1 MKEEIKL
8 DKILEVSAF
17 AFSAAAFGYG
27 ALQILRKNVPKY
39 FKLFVFAV
47 GCYTLEELW
56 YIVYFLLAKGVY
68 DNPVSVRLFGI
79 FGCLCFMLSTNANE
93 FDKLVDEWNNK
104 KSKVLSF
111 LAPLLLVIIYGSYW
125 LLSGDKMTAAEK
137 AVGFLSVS
145 PAIFA
150 SYFSLKHLLLP
161 EDSMGFLKITKSI
174 NIILLLFYAANFV
187 YPFSLLYLPKT
198 IINCYDLMISVML
211 FGLMILCR
219 KGADK
224 WKKLI

>member
-1 MKEEIKL
+1 M

-17 AFSAAAFGYG
+17 VFSAAAFGYG

-39 FKLFVFAV
+39 FKLFVFA
-47 GCYTLEELW
+47 GACYMLEELW
-56 YIVYFLLAKGVY
+56 FIVYFFLAKGVY
-68 DNPVSVRLFGI
+68 DNPVTVRLFGV

-104 KSKVLSF
+104 KSKILPF
-111 LAPLLLVIIYGSYW
+111 FAPLLLIVIYCVYW
-125 LLSGDKMTAAEK
+125 VLSGNRMTTFEK
-137 AVGFLSVS
+137 AVGFFSIS
-145 PAIFA
+145 PAIPA

-174 NIILLLFYAANFV
+174 NILLLVFYAANFAYSV
-187 YPFSLLYLPKT
+187 SLLYLPET
-198 IINCYDLMISVML
+198 VINCYDLLVSVLL
-211 FGLMILCR
+211 FVLMILCR

>member
-8 DKILEVSAF
+8 DRILEVSAF
-17 AFSAAAFGYG
+17 AFSAVAFGYG

-47 GCYTLEELW
+47 ACYTLEELW
-56 YIVYFLLAKGVY
+56 YIVYFFLAKGVY
-68 DNPVSVRLFGI
+68 DNPVTVRLFGI

-104 KSKVLSF
+104 KSKVLSYF
-111 LAPLLLVIIYGSYW
+111 APLLLVIIYCAYW
-125 LLSGDKMTAAEK
+125 LLSGDKMTTVEK
-137 AVGFLSVS
+137 AIGFLSIS
-145 PAIFA
+145 PAIFG

-161 EDSMGFLKITKSI
+161 KDSMGFLKITKSI
-174 NIILLLFYAANFV
+174 NILLLVFYAANFV
-187 YPFSLLYLPKT
+187 YPVSLLYLPNT
-198 IINCYDLMISVML
+198 VIECYDLLVSVML

>member
-1 MKEEIKL
+1 ME
-8 DKILEVSAF
+8 KILEVSAF

-39 FKLFVFAV
+39 FKLFVFAAA
-47 GCYTLEELW
+47 CYTLEELW
-56 YIVYFLLAKGVY
+56 YIVYFFLAKGIY
-68 DNPVSVRLFGI
+68 DNPVTVRLFGI

-93 FDKLVDEWNNK
+93 FDKIVDEWHNK
-104 KSKVLSF
+104 RTRILSCF
-111 LAPLLLVIIYGSYW
+111 APLLLVIIYCTYW
-125 LLSGDKMTAAEK
+125 LLSGDEMKTADK
-137 AVGFLSVS
+137 AVGLLSVS
-145 PAIFA
+145 PAIFG

-174 NIILLLFYAANFV
+174 NILLLVFYAANFA
-187 YPFSLLYLPKT
+187 YPVVLLYLPKT
-198 IINCYDLMISVML
+198 IINCYDLLISVML